1 MEETYVVQR
10 QEEARVLASPLTLQI
25 LAAFDEPKT
34 AAEVARR
41 LELPRNRVGYHV
53 RKLAGVGLLQE
64 VRRRGRRIY
73 YERRA
78 ARVKIP
84 YALMPFAAPD
94 EAVSRYVEDFVKG
107 LLERAVRYSL
117 MAERPEEDFL
127 VLGAADTRMPSPVT
141 ALLGEAAFS
150 SRALDLLKELE
161 AELRQPKQG
170 AVQGREE
177 RVGEYLFAVIVVPS
191 D

>member
-1 MEETYVVQR
+1 MEETYVVQS
-10 QEEARVLASPLTLQI
+10 QKEARVLASPLTLQI

-34 AAEVARR
+34 AADAARR

-64 VRRRGRRIY
+64 VRRRGRRVY

-84 YALMPFAAPD
+84 FALMPFAAPD
-94 EAVSRYVEDFVKG
+94 EAVSRYAEDFVKG
-107 LLERAVRYSL
+107 LLERAVRHSL
-117 MAERPEEDFL
+117 MAERPDEDFL
-127 VLGAADTRMPSPVT
+127 VLGAADARMPSPVT

-161 AELRQPKQG
+161 AELRQPKQD
-170 AVQGREE
+170 AIQGREE